1 MIYEAKFYS
10 SAPSTKDKNAIAT
23 DRGGYSHCIVR
34 DSSTGYTL
42 PNCVAFVHASW
53 LLQATAAFDV
63 EYAKALESRLCRK
76 NAEVYWGYTEDG
88 FERGQAPRRGAIICW
103 RKGKVGSS
111 DGAGHVAVVR
121 DVHQNGDV
129 TVVASN
135 YSGAKYYVATYR
147 RDKDYY
153 LGKTYAFQ
161 GFIYLPF
168 IVDDFVTIPTQQNLK
183 NDQVNVTISNLNV
196 RTEHSIKAHR
206 QGYCK
211 PGWYDVLEVAKQPD
225 YTWYR
230 ITDELWIAQ
239 VSGVEFHAGVALPEP
254 VARNNRVPQVFN
266 GEKYLNVR
274 TGPTKD
280 AQSIGF
286 CPIGIYD
293 ILERDTDNSG
303 ALWFRIS
310 EGLWICKVDK
320 VEELPEV
327 EWRVTVSPIPNNE
340 IDWALDQ
347 IRRLGYPAE
356 AEAIE

>member
-76 NAEVYWGYTEDG
+76 NAEMYWGYTEDG

-103 RKGKVGSS
+103 RKGKVGAS
-111 DGAGHVAVVR
+111 DGAGHVAIVR
-121 DVHQNGDV
+121 DVHDNGDI
-129 TVVASN
+129 TCVASN

-168 IVDDFVTIPTQQNLK
+168 IVDDFVAPTVPQNLK
-183 NDQVNVTISNLNV
+183 CDQVNVTISNLNV
-196 RTEHSIKAHR
+196 RTEPSTKAHR

-211 PGWYDVLEVAKQPD
+211 PGWHNVLEVVSQPD

-230 ITDELWIAQ
+230 ITEELWIAQ
-239 VSGVEFHAGVALPEP
+239 VSGVEFHAAMVLPDPVERNPFVAQ
-254 VARNNRVPQVFN
+254 VRVD
-266 GEKYLNVR
+266 EKYLNVR
-274 TGPTKD
+274 TAPTTD
-280 AQSIGF
+280 APSIGF
-286 CPIGIYD
+286 CKPGIYD
-293 ILERDTDNSG
+293 ILEYDEDW
-303 ALWFRIS
+303 LRIAD
-310 EGLWICKVDK
+310 GLWICKVEK
-320 VEELPEV
+320 VYILPEA
-327 EWRVTVSPIPNNE
+327 EWRLVIEPVPNAE
-340 IDWALDQ
+340 KDWAVEQ
-347 IRRLGYPAE
+347 ISKLGYHVVTEPIVCE
-356 AEAIE
+356 